1 MDAEK
6 PQIKPVVQ
14 QVVLS
19 KVSVIRVASSA
30 AKDAE
35 TLLIQA
41 RP

>member
-1 MDAEK
+1 
-6 PQIKPVVQ
+6 
-14 QVVLS
+14 VLS

-41 RP
+41 RPWCL